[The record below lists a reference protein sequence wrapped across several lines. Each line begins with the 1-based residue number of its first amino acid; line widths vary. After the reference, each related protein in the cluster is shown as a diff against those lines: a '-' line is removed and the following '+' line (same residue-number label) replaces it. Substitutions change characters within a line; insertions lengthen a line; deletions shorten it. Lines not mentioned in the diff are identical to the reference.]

1 MSQTNDL
8 SLELEG
14 VINQLSRSK
23 FFQHNHGP
31 LRAAE
36 TRVLFLISKLKQG
49 EPVTPSEIASK
60 IGVTLSAVTH
70 QINSLENEGLINRV
84 QDTNDRR
91 VVEITLSAKGQEEIK
106 AIKKILRKK
115 IKILTDY
122 LGEKDTKD
130 LVRVF
135 KRISELLEHL
145 EQDRNA

>member
-23 FFQHNHGP
+23 FFRHNHGP

-70 QINSLENEGLINRV
+70 QINSLENEGLINRI
-84 QDTNDRR
+84 QDTNDHR

-106 AIKKILRKK
+106 TIKKILRKK

-135 KRISELLEHL
+135 KRISELLEYL
-145 EQDRNA
+145 EQGRNA